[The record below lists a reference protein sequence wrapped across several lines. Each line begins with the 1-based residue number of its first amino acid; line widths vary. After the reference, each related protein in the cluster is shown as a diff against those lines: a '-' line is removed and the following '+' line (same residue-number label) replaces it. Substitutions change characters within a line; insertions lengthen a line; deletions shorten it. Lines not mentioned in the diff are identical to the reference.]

1 VTQPPPPTHETE
13 VELSD
18 EEFIAITAKAKAI
31 GYDLETYLRVRA
43 LTAGSLPEPSAFF
56 DITRRLSRFARDY
69 KACLMAL
76 AQRRPDAQKRADVL
90 AVAFARLLQE
100 WDDLYGPRP

>member
-1 VTQPPPPTHETE
+1 MTQPPPPTHETE

-69 KACLMAL
+69 KACLMAV

>member
-1 VTQPPPPTHETE
+1 MTQPPPPTHEIE

-18 EEFIAITAKAKAI
+18 EELAAVTAKASAI
-31 GYDLETYLRVRA
+31 GFDLETYLRVRA
-43 LTAGSLPEPSAFF
+43 LTPDTLPEPSAFF
-56 DITRRLSRFARDY
+56 DLTRRLSRFARDY
-69 KACLMAL
+69 KACLLAL

>member
-1 VTQPPPPTHETE
+1 MTQPPPPTHETE
-13 VELSD
+13 VELS
-18 EEFIAITAKAKAI
+18 EEEHAAITAKAKAI

-56 DITRRLSRFARDY
+56 DIARRLSRFARDY

-76 AQRRPDAQKRADVL
+76 AQRRPDARKRADVL

>member
-1 VTQPPPPTHETE
+1 
-13 VELSD
+13 
-18 EEFIAITAKAKAI
+18 
-31 GYDLETYLRVRA
+31 VRA

-76 AQRRPDAQKRADVL
+76 AQRRPGAQQRADVL
-90 AVAFARLLQE
+90 GVAFARLIEE
-100 WDDLYGPRP
+100 WDELYGPRP